1 MLHVF
6 PFKCYKVAY
15 ERQDPINYE
24 LQLSTA
30 TASDLVVQ
38 VFKRFFSN
46 ILFSFAYL
54 SLISLNL
61 YILRLIIQ
69 NIFIYLYD
77 IYLIKYFANT
87 LYVT

>member
-6 PFKCYKVAY
+6 PSKCYKVAY

-24 LQLSTA
+24 FQLSTA

-61 YILRLIIQ
+61 YIYI
-69 NIFIYLYD
+69 
-77 IYLIKYFANT
+77 
-87 LYVT
+87 